1 VDGRKK
7 ITKNG
12 RKMSQ
17 HNNDNLVKMANQIG
31 TFFSSMPDREEGLEG
46 LASHLKKFWDPRMR
60 RALLAKI
67 DAKEIDEIDD
77 IVLSAIQKHRALL
90 A

>member
-1 VDGRKK
+1 
-7 ITKNG
+7 
-12 RKMSQ
+12 MSQ

-31 TFFSSMPDREEGLEG
+31 TFFASMPDHEEGLEG

-60 RALLAKI
+60 KALLAKI
-67 DAKEIDEIDD
+67 DAKEIDDIDD
-77 IVLSAIQKHRALL
+77 IVLSAIQKYRSML